1 MRQLLKFELYKI
13 FKQRTVYLTFFLLL
27 LFTTGFTYNYTPDWE
42 KDMYREWE
50 GPLTSEK
57 VELADKQNTTFNEMV
72 EERIAKGK
80 EVEDGVFVNEREQT
94 EGIIYEMIAFIKGSE
109 TQLKNRYKQI
119 DQKKDYNTELEIAM
133 IQKVDVSNFAYNKG
147 PVKIIEYT
155 SLYAILLTGCML
167 LIGLSTTYTKEYSS
181 GVDQYILS
189 SSKGRSSLLWSKILA
204 GFIYTATVVI
214 AWEIFNLTWNGIQYG
229 FSGWSTPIQNIFEY
243 YFSPYSFTMLEYH
256 LIQLSFHLLA
266 AFSFTLCIIFVSSL
280 SKNALTSFFIN
291 GAILAIP
298 FAIVGGMS
306 LPNWIENL
314 FSFSFF
320 YIMQV
325 EFFFARFHTI
335 NLFGMPLLYPIAALF
350 WLAGLSLVI
359 VFAAKRII
367 QQKEVTL

>member
-13 FKQRTVYLTFFLLL
+13 FKQRTIYLTFFLLL
-27 LFTTGFTYNYTPDWE
+27 LFTTGFTYNYTPGWE

-50 GPLTSEK
+50 GPLTAEK
-57 VELADKQNTTFNEMV
+57 VELADKQNTKFNEMV
-72 EERIAKGK
+72 EKRVEEGK
-80 EVEDGVFVNEREQT
+80 ENQNGEFVNEKEHT
-94 EGIIYEMIAFIKGSE
+94 HGIIYETIAFIKGSE
-109 TQLKNRYKQI
+109 RQMKNRYQEIEQKQ
-119 DQKKDYNTELEIAM
+119 DYNTELEKSM

-147 PVKIIEYT
+147 PMQIIEYT
-155 SLYAILLTGCML
+155 SLFSILLTGCML
-167 LIGLSTTYTKEYSS
+167 LIGLSATYTKEYSS

-189 SSKGRSSLLWSKILA
+189 SSKGRSSLLWSKVLA
-204 GFIYTATVVI
+204 SFIYTASVVI
-214 AWEIFNLTWNGIQYG
+214 AWEIFNLAWNGIQYG

-266 AFSFTLCIIFVSSL
+266 ALSFALCIILVSSFC
-280 SKNALTSFFIN
+280 KNALTSFFIN
-291 GAILAIP
+291 GAILAVP
-298 FAIVGGMS
+298 FMIVGGMT
-306 LPNWIENL
+306 LPNWIEYL

-325 EFFFARFHTI
+325 EFFFAHFHTI
-335 NLFGMPLLYPIAALF
+335 NLLGLPLLYPIVALI
-350 WLAGLSLVI
+350 WLTVLSFAF